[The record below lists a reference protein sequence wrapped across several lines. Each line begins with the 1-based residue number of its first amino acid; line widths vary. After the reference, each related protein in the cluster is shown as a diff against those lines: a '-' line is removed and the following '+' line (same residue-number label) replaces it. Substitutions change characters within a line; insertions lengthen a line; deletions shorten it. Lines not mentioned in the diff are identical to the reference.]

1 MSPRTEGPSAGGPH
15 PSPLQEGAARPA
27 VLRPASPQDAG
38 RLRAPGG
45 GGRHDDHGEEAR
57 PQVRLHL
64 CAVPLQPPASPRV
77 AHAAER
83 VLEPALA
90 CSCPTPHCPLPAGT
104 LVCGGAAAPLQ
115 RLAGGPGEAAGLVLG
130 KGGGSVTWVTPCFG
144 LAGAPWSA
152 SVQLKAWAGQDSAR
166 RVLPRMPPSLQPA
179 WFSSSLPPRHALA
192 Y

>member
-130 KGGGSVTWVTPCFG
+130 KRGGGIHHLGHPLLRPRWSSSVG
-144 LAGAPWSA
+144 LCPAEGVGRAGQCQAGAAQDATLPAA
-152 SVQLKAWAGQDSAR
+152 SL
-166 RVLPRMPPSLQPA
+166 VLLLPTPPAML
-179 WFSSSLPPRHALA
+179 
-192 Y
+192 